1 MKKELMQMIAIIAAA
16 MTALIGLMV
25 WYVKYQTRQQTI
37 REDKQ
42 DKERIQREFK
52 RDTDQKEER
61 DYYRALVK
69 EDLRKNMDLNVQ
81 GISLQ
86 KEMMKDIQDHNGN
99 SQKAWGKTIDTL
111 SILCDKMNGG
121 SPDIKRA
128 KESLNQER
136 RKKNIEVKVDRRK

>member
-1 MKKELMQMIAIIAAA
+1 MIGIIAAA

-52 RDTDQKEER
+52 RDNDQKEER

-86 KEMMKDIQDHNGN
+86 KDMMKDFQDHNGS

-111 SILCDKMNGG
+111 SLLCDKMNGG